1 MSATLKLSVPL
12 RAIDREFTELT
23 LRPPTGADLVKS
35 GMPFRYV
42 GDSVVVEPKPMSILI
57 GQLAGVP
64 LSSVEAMPALDFL
77 GGCAAVMDF
86 LSPSAPTSSTDTSRS
101 DTGGAAQNTSSD

>member
-1 MSATLKLSVPL
+1 MSATLKLSAPL
-12 RAIDREFTELT
+12 RAIDREFAELSF
-23 LRPPTGADLVKS
+23 RPPTGADLVKS

-42 GDSVVVEPKPMSILI
+42 GESIVVEPKPMSILI

-77 GGCAAVMDF
+77 GGCAVIMDF
-86 LSPSAPTSSTDTSRS
+86 LSPSAPTSSTDTLRS
-101 DTGGAAQNTSSD
+101 DAGGAAPSTSSN